1 MAEIRRD
8 LLKNNWVA
16 IAPESALK
24 PRDFPIKRRGIDSIG
39 NEVFCPFC
47 AGHEGA
53 TPPEILAVRE
63 EGSAPDT
70 PGWSIRVVPNK
81 FAVFK
86 LEGELAEY
94 HTGIYQ
100 SLSGVGS
107 QEVVIED
114 PRHGIDM
121 HDFDAAKIAQI
132 FRIWKRRYIALS
144 SDLRIK
150 YVQIYKNRGIFAGAS
165 QEHSH
170 SQLMG
175 LPFVPRCN
183 AGIIDF
189 YQRNQLCLLCA
200 IAEEERKTGLRVI
213 FESDRFLLVCP
224 YASRFSYE
232 TWLIPKRHCA
242 QFADISEVEIND
254 LANICISYLRM
265 MMDTLQ
271 DPAYNLVVNTAPVN
285 SGRQPGYHWFL
296 EITPRLLVTTGLDIA
311 TGIYTNPVAPELAA
325 GLFRQHLPTYI

>member
-24 PRDFPIKRRGIDSIG
+24 PHDFPIKRRGIDTIG
-39 NEVFCPFC
+39 NPVYCPFC
-47 AGHEGA
+47 EGHEGA

-63 EGSAPDT
+63 NGSAPDT

-86 LEGELAEY
+86 LEGGLEKF
-94 HTGIYQ
+94 HNGIYQ
-100 SLSGVGS
+100 NLSGIGS
-107 QEVVIED
+107 QEVVVED
-114 PRHGIDM
+114 PRHGTDM
-121 HDFDAAKIAQI
+121 HDFSSIKIAQVL
-132 FRIWKRRYIALS
+132 RVWQQRYLGLS
-144 SDLRIK
+144 ADPRIK
-150 YVQIYKNRGIFAGAS
+150 YIQIYKNRGIFAGAS

-183 AGIIDF
+183 DGIVDF
-189 YQRNQLCLLCA
+189 YKRNRQCVLCA
-200 IAEEERKTGLRVI
+200 ILEEERKSALRVVH
-213 FESDRFLLVCP
+213 ESDKFLLVCP

-232 TWLIPKRHCA
+232 TWIIPKRHCEH
-242 QFADISEVEIND
+242 FGDISEAEIGD
-254 LANICISYLRM
+254 LADICWSYLRM
-265 MMDTLQ
+265 LVDTLQ
-271 DPAYNLVVNTAPVN
+271 DPAYNLIINTAPVN
-285 SGRQPGYHWFL
+285 AGHQPGYHWFL
-296 EITPRLLVTTGLDIA
+296 EMNPRLLVTTGVDIA

-325 GLFRQHLPTYI
+325 CLFRQHIQDYM